1 MVLLDKQ
8 LQRVDEPCIVMPKT
22 WISKSSAFRHALVEA
37 VAKFGDQDVRHFDAC
52 APGTESC
59 RNLLVD
65 GLGGVCAPLAIE
77 QRVSVAI
84 VREVAISREP
94 LAVEAKVRRIRRVA
108 QQDLLEHVVR
118 FFPSGLVEQGRLAD
132 RVGHGPVELEDRPH
146 ARVELARRQHNAL
159 DTLTKP

>member
-94 LAVEAKVRRIRRVA
+94 LAVEANVRRI
-108 QQDLLEHVVR
+108 LENVVR
-118 FFPSGLVEQGRLAD
+118 FFPSGLVEQGRLAG

-146 ARVELARRQHNAL
+146 AAVELARRQHNAL
-159 DTLTKP
+159 GTLTKP